1 MNTVKYPTNA
11 LLKESIKNIGGRLTH
26 STKEEYIKYINSL
39 YWYKTFPWREEQ
51 QQVFDIFTEQKHKH
65 VVIQGIFGV
74 GKSQMLLGLL
84 FMALLECNF
93 HYRDILYTAFNVCV
107 KNEIKKKLSNY
118 GFKKIKVSTFDS
130 IVYTLCKYNN
140 MKDYNEPNY
149 EGRRKFLYNSQFKTN
164 LDNFKLVI
172 LDECQ
177 DLEIQ
182 ALNMLKQ
189 AFPNA
194 IFIFA
199 GDVLQSIQKEPKESI
214 LWQIM
219 MNNEKYT
226 NSEYKKIFMY
236 QTPRVPKNILNEIR
250 LALGNFYPELS
261 DEFSKWKSQNT
272 TTDGKF
278 VWHQFSTYKEIFDNL
293 LVFCSQHEHKDIMIL
308 TFSSS
313 ITVRGT
319 LGDVSRIRNFLKGK
333 DIPVNNNHKMMEHD
347 KVFVSTANSSKGL
360 ERKFVFVI
368 LSFPLEKA
376 FLNFSNDL
384 VMNLLTVALSR
395 AQQTIDI
402 YVPKIIEKSSQLLQF
417 YKAPEPTIHYKYVP
431 EKGKKEVVINNSET
445 GDDFSYDTITNTS
458 HSVVETLSLGI
469 LKYNTLNTLKNH
481 AKVVF
486 KSKLTNYFNYTEFI
500 PKLNR
505 DEERVLAGLLIEH
518 LITTQLQETWPF
530 IATDIN
536 TLSQNP
542 NYKHCVKKIQTLL
555 TIYDKMKSKSFT
567 SSSVDY
573 IFSTLHIYS
582 QLHLALTHRIF
593 VSLSDFDISK
603 LKSYWQSSL
612 YNSIIELKS
621 STTKQNTDIKV
632 QSSCKMP
639 FMTGIIDV
647 LFQDK
652 NESFNSF
659 TFWEIKA
666 STAYDWVDNA
676 LAQVMLYV
684 LMNAKSYCSVVLI
697 NPFKNI
703 YIKYAISIPNINTLR
718 HTVINDCIIYNVNS
732 YLAKN
737 LSNTTTAVTS
747 QLHMLDSIFVQ
758 IQTCDDSKLIYA
770 QVCKLFSPTKIDILY
785 DKVGIASDWLD
796 DKESEM
802 YKLGKETYDYFDTVL
817 DECKTICSTFKH
829 IYCNTNTQEYLKD
842 LSVNFNTTD
851 SNNNIT
857 NIVQLSTN
865 TKFVY

>member
-1 MNTVKYPTNA
+1 MNVMKYPTNIQ
-11 LLKESIKNIGGRLTH
+11 LRECIKNIGGRLTH
-26 STKEEYIKYINSL
+26 PSKQECIKYINSL

-51 QQVFDIFTEQKHKH
+51 QQVFNIFIEQQYKHI
-65 VVIQGIFGV
+65 VIQGIFGV

-84 FMALLECNF
+84 FMALLECDF
-93 HYRDILYTAFNVCV
+93 HYSDILYTAFNVCV
-107 KNEIKKKLSNY
+107 KNEIKKKL
-118 GFKKIKVSTFDS
+118 GHHGLKKIKVSTFDS
-130 IVYTLCKYNN
+130 IVYTLCKYND

-164 LDNFKLVI
+164 LENFKLVI

-182 ALNMLKQ
+182 ALDMLKR

-194 IFIFA
+194 FFIFA
-199 GDVLQSIQKEPKESI
+199 GDILQSIQKEPKESV

-219 MNNEKYT
+219 MNSDKYS
-226 NSEYKKIFMY
+226 NIEYKKIFMY

-250 LALGNFYPELS
+250 IALGNFYPELT

-272 TTDGKF
+272 TTDGRLS
-278 VWHQFSTYKEIFDNL
+278 WHQFSTYKEIFDKL
-293 LVFCSQHEHKDIMIL
+293 LVFCSQHDYKDIMVL

-333 DIPVNNNHKMMEHD
+333 NIPVNHNHKMMDHD
-347 KVFVSTANSSKGL
+347 KLFLSTANSSKGL

-402 YVPKIIEKSSQLLQF
+402 YASKIIEKSSQLLQF
-417 YKAPEPTIHYKYVP
+417 YKAPEPTIHYKYLP
-431 EKGKKEVVINNSET
+431 EKGKKEIVVSDD

-458 HSVVETLSLGI
+458 HSVVETLNLGI
-469 LKYNTLNTLKNH
+469 LKYSTLNVLKNH
-481 AKVVF
+481 AKVIF

-500 PKLNR
+500 PKLTR
-505 DEERVLAGLLIEH
+505 DEERVLAGLLVEH
-518 LITTQLQETWPF
+518 LITSQLQEAWPF
-530 IATDIN
+530 TAVDIN
-536 TLSQNP
+536 SLSANP
-542 NYKHCVKKIQTLL
+542 NYKHCIKKIQTLL
-555 TIYDKMKSKSFT
+555 TIYDKMKSKSFNG
-567 SSSVDY
+567 SSVDY

-593 VSLSDFDISK
+593 VSLSDFDMTK

-612 YNSIIELKS
+612 YNSIIDLKLA
-621 STTKQNTDIKV
+621 TVKQNTTTKV

-639 FMTGIIDV
+639 YMTGIIDV
-647 LFQDK
+647 FFQDK
-652 NESFNSF
+652 GESFNSF

-697 NPFKNI
+697 NPFKNV
-703 YIKYAISIPNINTLR
+703 YIKYAISIPNINTMR
-718 HTVINDCIIYNVNS
+718 HTVINDCIMYNVNS

-737 LSNTTTAVTS
+737 LTNTVKNYDT
-747 QLHMLDSIFVQ
+747 QLSMLDSVFVQ
-758 IQTCDDSKLIYA
+758 IHSCNDGNLMSI

-785 DKVGIASDWLD
+785 DKVGIACDWVD
-796 DKESEM
+796 DKDSEM
-802 YKLGKETYDYFDTVL
+802 YKLGKETYDSIDTVL
-817 DECKTICSTFKH
+817 NECKNICSTFKH
-829 IYCNTNTQEYLKD
+829 IYCNTTTKEYLKD
-842 LSVNFNTTD
+842 LSVNFFDTE

>member
-1 MNTVKYPTNA
+1 MKYPTNIQ
-11 LLKESIKNIGGRLTH
+11 LRECIKNIGGRLTH
-26 STKEEYIKYINSL
+26 SSKQECVKYINSL

-51 QQVFDIFTEQKHKH
+51 QQVFNIFIEQQYKHI
-65 VVIQGIFGV
+65 VIQGIFGV

-84 FMALLECNF
+84 FMALLECDF
-93 HYRDILYTAFNVCV
+93 HYSDILYTAFNVCV
-107 KNEIKKKLSNY
+107 KNEIKKKLGNH
-118 GFKKIKVSTFDS
+118 GLKKIKVSTFDS
-130 IVYTLCKYNN
+130 IVYTLCKYND

-164 LDNFKLVI
+164 LENFKLVI

-182 ALNMLKQ
+182 ALDMLKR

-194 IFIFA
+194 FFIFA
-199 GDVLQSIQKEPKESI
+199 GDILQSIQKEPKESV

-219 MNNEKYT
+219 MNGDKYSI
-226 NSEYKKIFMY
+226 NEYKKIFMY

-250 LALGNFYPELS
+250 IALGNFYPELT

-272 TTDGKF
+272 TTDGRLS
-278 VWHQFSTYKEIFDNL
+278 WHQFSTYKEIFDKL
-293 LVFCSQHEHKDIMIL
+293 LVFCSQHDHRDIMVL

-333 DIPVNNNHKMMEHD
+333 NIPVNHNHKMMDHD
-347 KVFVSTANSSKGL
+347 KLFLSTANSSKGL

-402 YVPKIIEKSSQLLQF
+402 YASKIIEKSSQLLQF

-431 EKGKKEVVINNSET
+431 EKGKKEIVVSDD

-458 HSVVETLSLGI
+458 HSVVETLNLGI
-469 LKYNTLNTLKNH
+469 LKYSTLSTLKNH
-481 AKVVF
+481 AKVIF

-500 PKLNR
+500 PKLTR
-505 DEERVLAGLLIEH
+505 DEERVLAGLLVEH
-518 LITTQLQETWPF
+518 LITSQLQEAWPF
-530 IATDIN
+530 TAVDVN
-536 TLSQNP
+536 SLSANP
-542 NYKHCVKKIQTLL
+542 NYKHCIKKIQTLL
-555 TIYDKMKSKSFT
+555 AIYDKMKSKSFNG
-567 SSSVDY
+567 SSVDY

-593 VSLSDFDISK
+593 VSLSDFDMAK

-612 YNSIIELKS
+612 YNSIIDLKLA
-621 STTKQNTDIKV
+621 TVKQNTTTKV

-639 FMTGIIDV
+639 YMTGIIDV
-647 LFQDK
+647 FFQDK
-652 NESFNSF
+652 GESFNSF

-697 NPFKNI
+697 NPFKNVC
-703 YIKYAISIPNINTLR
+703 IKYAISIPNINTMR
-718 HTVINDCIIYNVNS
+718 HTVINDCIMYNVNS

-737 LSNTTTAVTS
+737 LTNTVNHDT
-747 QLHMLDSIFVQ
+747 QLNMLNSIFVQ
-758 IQTCDDSKLIYA
+758 IQSCNDGNLMSI

-785 DKVGIASDWLD
+785 DKVGIACNWVD
-796 DKESEM
+796 DKDSEM
-802 YKLGKETYDYFDTVL
+802 YKLGKETYDSIDTVL
-817 DECKTICSTFKH
+817 NECKNICSTFKH
-829 IYCNTNTQEYLKD
+829 IYCNTITKEYLKD
-842 LSVNFNTTD
+842 LSVNFFDTE

>member
-1 MNTVKYPTNA
+1 MNVMKYPTNIQ
-11 LLKESIKNIGGRLTH
+11 LRECIKNIGGRLTH
-26 STKEEYIKYINSL
+26 SSKQECVKYINSL

-51 QQVFDIFTEQKHKH
+51 QQVFNIFIEQQYKHI
-65 VVIQGIFGV
+65 VIQGIFGV

-84 FMALLECNF
+84 FMALLECDF
-93 HYRDILYTAFNVCV
+93 HYSDILYTAFNVCV
-107 KNEIKKKLSNY
+107 KNEIKKKLGNH
-118 GFKKIKVSTFDS
+118 GLKKIKVSTFDS
-130 IVYTLCKYNN
+130 IVYTLCKYND

-164 LDNFKLVI
+164 LENFKLVI

-182 ALNMLKQ
+182 ALDMLKR

-194 IFIFA
+194 FFIFA
-199 GDVLQSIQKEPKESI
+199 GDILQSIQKEPKESV

-219 MNNEKYT
+219 MNGDKYSI
-226 NSEYKKIFMY
+226 NEYKKIFMY

-250 LALGNFYPELS
+250 IALGNFYPELT

-272 TTDGKF
+272 TTDGRLS
-278 VWHQFSTYKEIFDNL
+278 WHQFSTYKEIFDKL
-293 LVFCSQHEHKDIMIL
+293 LVFCSQHDHKDIMVL

-333 DIPVNNNHKMMEHD
+333 NIPVNHNHKMMDHD
-347 KVFVSTANSSKGL
+347 KLFLSTANSSKGL

-402 YVPKIIEKSSQLLQF
+402 YASKIIEKSSQLLQF

-431 EKGKKEVVINNSET
+431 EKGKKEIVVSDD

-458 HSVVETLSLGI
+458 HSVVETLNLGI
-469 LKYNTLNTLKNH
+469 LKYSTLSTLKNH
-481 AKVVF
+481 AKVIF

-500 PKLNR
+500 PKLTR
-505 DEERVLAGLLIEH
+505 DEERVLAGLLVEH
-518 LITTQLQETWPF
+518 LITSQLQEAWPF
-530 IATDIN
+530 TAVDVN
-536 TLSQNP
+536 SLSANP
-542 NYKHCVKKIQTLL
+542 NYKHCIKKIQTLL
-555 TIYDKMKSKSFT
+555 AIYDKMKSKSFNG
-567 SSSVDY
+567 SSVDY

-593 VSLSDFDISK
+593 VSLSDFDMAK

-612 YNSIIELKS
+612 YNSIIDLKLA
-621 STTKQNTDIKV
+621 TVKQNTTTKV

-639 FMTGIIDV
+639 YMTGIIDV
-647 LFQDK
+647 FFQDK
-652 NESFNSF
+652 GESFNSF

-697 NPFKNI
+697 NPFKNVC
-703 YIKYAISIPNINTLR
+703 IKYAISIPNINTMR
-718 HTVINDCIIYNVNS
+718 HTVINDCIMYNVNS

-737 LSNTTTAVTS
+737 LTNTVNHDT
-747 QLHMLDSIFVQ
+747 QLNMLNSIFVQ
-758 IQTCDDSKLIYA
+758 IQSCNDGNLMSI

-785 DKVGIASDWLD
+785 DKVGIACNWVD
-796 DKESEM
+796 DKDSEM
-802 YKLGKETYDYFDTVL
+802 YKLGKETYDSIDTVL
-817 DECKTICSTFKH
+817 NECKNICSTFKH
-829 IYCNTNTQEYLKD
+829 IYCNTITKEYLKD
-842 LSVNFNTTD
+842 LSVNFFDTE

>member
-1 MNTVKYPTNA
+1 MNVMKYPTNIQ
-11 LLKESIKNIGGRLTH
+11 LREFIKNIGGRLTH
-26 STKEEYIKYINSL
+26 SSKQECIKYIGSL

-51 QQVFDIFTEQKHKH
+51 QQVFNIFIEQQYKHI
-65 VVIQGIFGV
+65 VIQGIFGV

-84 FMALLECNF
+84 FMALLECDF
-93 HYRDILYTAFNVCV
+93 HYNDILYTAFNVCV
-107 KNEIKKKLSNY
+107 KNEIKKKLGNH
-118 GFKKIKVSTFDS
+118 GLKKIKVSTFDS
-130 IVYTLCKYNN
+130 IVYTLCKYND

-149 EGRRKFLYNSQFKTN
+149 EGRRKFLYNSQFKSN
-164 LDNFKLVI
+164 LENFKLVI

-182 ALNMLKQ
+182 ALDMLKR

-194 IFIFA
+194 FFIFA
-199 GDVLQSIQKEPKESI
+199 GDVLQSIQKEPKESV

-219 MNNEKYT
+219 MNGEKYSD
-226 NSEYKKIFMY
+226 NDYKKIFMY

-250 LALGNFYPELS
+250 IALGNFYPELT

-272 TTDGKF
+272 TTDGRLS
-278 VWHQFSTYKEIFDNL
+278 WHQFSTYKEIFDKL
-293 LVFCSQHEHKDIMIL
+293 LVFCSQHDHKDIMVL

-333 DIPVNNNHKMMEHD
+333 NIPVNHNHKMMDHD
-347 KVFVSTANSSKGL
+347 KVFLSTANSSKGL
-360 ERKFVFVI
+360 ERKFVFII

-402 YVPKIIEKSSQLLQF
+402 YASKIIEKSSQLLQF

-431 EKGKKEVVINNSET
+431 EKGKKEIVVSDG
-445 GDDFSYDTITNTS
+445 GDDFSYDTITNTC
-458 HSVVETLSLGI
+458 HSVVETLNLGI
-469 LKYNTLNTLKNH
+469 LKYSTLNTLKNH
-481 AKVVF
+481 AKVIF

-500 PKLNR
+500 PKLLR

-518 LITTQLQETWPF
+518 LITSQLQETWPF
-530 IATDIN
+530 TATDIN
-536 TLSQNP
+536 SLSANP
-542 NYKHCVKKIQTLL
+542 NYKHCIKKIQTLL
-555 TIYDKMKSKSFT
+555 AIYDKMKSKSFIG
-567 SSSVDY
+567 SSVDY

-593 VSLSDFDISK
+593 VSLSDFDMVK

-612 YNSIIELKS
+612 YNSVIDLKL
-621 STTKQNTDIKV
+621 STTKQNTITKV

-639 FMTGIIDV
+639 YMTGIIDV

-652 NESFNSF
+652 GESYNSF

-703 YIKYAISIPNINTLR
+703 YIKYAISIPNINTMR
-718 HTVINDCIIYNVNS
+718 HTVINDCIMYNVNS

-737 LSNTTTAVTS
+737 LSNTVIHET
-747 QLHMLDSIFVQ
+747 QLNMLDSIFVQ
-758 IQTCDDSKLIYA
+758 IQSCNNDNLMSI

-785 DKVGIASDWLD
+785 DKVGIASNWVD
-796 DKESEM
+796 DKDSEM
-802 YKLGKETYDYFDTVL
+802 YKLGKETYDSIETVL
-817 DECKTICSTFKH
+817 NECKTICKNFQH
-829 IYCNTNTQEYLKD
+829 IYCNTNTKEYLND
-842 LSVNFNTTD
+842 LLVTFHDTE

>member
-1 MNTVKYPTNA
+1 MNVMKYPTNIQ
-11 LLKESIKNIGGRLTH
+11 LRECIKNIGGRLTH
-26 STKEEYIKYINSL
+26 PSKQECIKYIGSL

-51 QQVFDIFTEQKHKH
+51 QQVFNIFIEQQYKHI
-65 VVIQGIFGV
+65 VIQGIFGV

-84 FMALLECNF
+84 FMALLECDF
-93 HYRDILYTAFNVCV
+93 HYSDILYTAFNVCV
-107 KNEIKKKLSNY
+107 KNEIKKKLGNH

-130 IVYTLCKYNN
+130 IVYTLCKYND

-164 LDNFKLVI
+164 LENFKLVI

-182 ALNMLKQ
+182 ALDMLKR

-199 GDVLQSIQKEPKESI
+199 GDVLQSIQKEPKESV

-219 MNNEKYT
+219 MNGDKYSD
-226 NSEYKKIFMY
+226 NDYKKIFMY

-250 LALGNFYPELS
+250 VALGNFYPELT

-272 TTDGKF
+272 TTDGKLA
-278 VWHQFSTYKEIFDNL
+278 WHQFSTYKEIFDKL
-293 LVFCSQHEHKDIMIL
+293 LVFCSQHDHKDIMIL

-333 DIPVNNNHKMMEHD
+333 NIPVNHNHKMMDHD
-347 KVFVSTANSSKGL
+347 KVFLSTANSSKGL
-360 ERKFVFVI
+360 ERKFVFII

-402 YVPKIIEKSSQLLQF
+402 YTSKIIEKSSQLLQF

-431 EKGKKEVVINNSET
+431 EKGKKEIVVSSDT
-445 GDDFSYDTITNTS
+445 DDFSYDTITTTS
-458 HSVVETLSLGI
+458 HSVVETLNLGI
-469 LKYNTLNTLKNH
+469 LKYSTLNTLKNH
-481 AKVVF
+481 AKVIF

-500 PKLNR
+500 PKLTR

-518 LITTQLQETWPF
+518 LITSQLQESWPF
-530 IATDIN
+530 LATDVKS
-536 TLSQNP
+536 LSENP
-542 NYKHCVKKIQTLL
+542 NYKHCIKKIQTLL
-555 TIYDKMKSKSFT
+555 AIYDKMKSKSFIG
-567 SSSVDY
+567 SSIDY

-582 QLHLALTHRIF
+582 QLHLALAHRIF
-593 VSLSDFDISK
+593 VSLSDFDMTK

-612 YNSIIELKS
+612 YNSVIELKMA
-621 STTKQNTDIKV
+621 TTKQNTNIKV

-639 FMTGIIDV
+639 YMTGIIDV

-652 NESFNSF
+652 NESYDSF

-703 YIKYAISIPNINTLR
+703 YIKYAISIPNINTMR
-718 HTVINDCIIYNVNS
+718 HIVVNDCIIYNVNS

-737 LSNTTTAVTS
+737 LTNTGIHGNT
-747 QLHMLDSIFVQ
+747 LNMLDSIFVQ
-758 IQTCDDSKLIYA
+758 IQSCSDGNLISI

-785 DKVGIASDWLD
+785 DKVGITCNWVD

-802 YKLGKETYDYFDTVL
+802 YKLGKETFDYVETVL
-817 DECKTICSTFKH
+817 NECKNICSTFKH
-829 IYCNTNTQEYLKD
+829 IYCSTTTREYLKD
-842 LSVNFNTTD
+842 LPVNFYDTE

-857 NIVQLSTN
+857 NIVQLSIN